1 MSLPLPFS
9 LCFLFSKDEMPPVVN
24 NIYFSKQMGSFKG
37 AEGDFLFTSTEN
49 CSDGWASVS

>member
-9 LCFLFSKDEMPPVVN
+9 LCFLFSKDEMPPVVDD
-24 NIYFSKQMGSFKG
+24 IYFSKQMGSFRG

-49 CSDGWASVS
+49 CSDG